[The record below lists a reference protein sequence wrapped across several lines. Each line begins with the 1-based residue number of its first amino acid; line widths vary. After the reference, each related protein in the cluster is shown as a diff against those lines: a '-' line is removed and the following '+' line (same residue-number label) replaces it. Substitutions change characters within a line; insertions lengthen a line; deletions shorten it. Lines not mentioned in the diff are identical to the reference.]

1 MEKNLDMLILA
12 KSHLE
17 HLANGRDPASGVC
30 LPGDTLLNS
39 VELSRCFWFAAGV
52 LDKVIENGGEVKR
65 ASKHKLPPFTI
76 SADEKAGVE
85 LTDEPVQIT
94 RFCQRINS
102 QVDTEKQSKLKVIAF
117 GKWLL
122 EKEILTI
129 DVYKGK
135 EYRRPTE
142 LGESIGLS
150 SSLRTY
156 GDREYYATTYSKEA
170 QQFLIDNLDEV
181 IAISNG
187 AEAAQ

>member
-1 MEKNLDMLILA
+1 MEKNLEMLALA

-17 HLANGRDPASGVC
+17 HLANGRDPATGTG
-30 LPGDTLLNS
+30 LPEDTLLNS

-52 LDKVIENGGEVKR
+52 LEKVIENGGEVKR
-65 ASKHKLPPFTI
+65 APKHKLPPFTI
-76 SADEKAGVE
+76 TSDEKARVE

-102 QVDTEKQSKLKVIAF
+102 QVDTENLSKLKVIAF

-122 EKEILTI
+122 EKEILTV

-135 EYRRPTE
+135 EYRKPTQ
-142 LGESIGLS
+142 LGESLGLCS
-150 SSLRTY
+150 ALRIF
-156 GDREYYATTYSKEA
+156 GDREYYATTYSKDA

-187 AEAAQ
+187 AAVQ